1 MEDTMNLIDITKT
14 FAAEEACLDLLE
26 HLRWPDGVRCLKCGS
41 EKLSRITRKSR
52 NKNRRVRLFQCLS
65 CDYQFTPTTGTIFAD
80 SHLPLTK
87 WFLAVGLMINAKK
100 GLSAKQTQ
108 RDLGVGYQTAWYLC
122 HRIRKAME
130 EGDLPKFTG
139 IVEVDETYVGGKAR
153 NMHKDVRERK
163 ITGTGGID
171 KAPVF
176 GIIQRGGKVEAY
188 SVRKVKKAVLVGK
201 INDRVSTEAE
211 MIVSDELK
219 SYDSLG
225 KSYRHEV
232 INHIREWVRG
242 NVHTNTMEN
251 FWSLFKRGLM
261 GSFHKVSVKHL
272 PRYLA
277 EFTYRFNNRQ
287 AENLFVQTLAKL
299 VLTVGMPYKNLVTS
313 E

>member
-1 MEDTMNLIDITKT
+1 MEDAMNLIDVTKT
-14 FAAEEACLDLLE
+14 FAAEEACLNLLE
-26 HLRWPDGVRCLKCGS
+26 NLRWPDGVRCLKCGS
-41 EKLSRITRKSR
+41 DKLSRITRKSR
-52 NKNRRVRLFQCLS
+52 NKNKRVRLFQCLS
-65 CDYQFTPTTGTIFAD
+65 CNYQFTPTTGTIFAD
-80 SHLPLTK
+80 SHLPLSK

-100 GLSAKQTQ
+100 GLSAKQMQ

-130 EGDLPKFTG
+130 EGDFPKFTG
-139 IVEVDETYVGGKAR
+139 IVEVDETFVGGKAR

-163 ITGTGGID
+163 ITGTGGMN

-188 SVRKVKKAVLVGK
+188 SVRNVRKAVLVGK
-201 INDRVSTEAE
+201 IRDRVSTEAE

-219 SYDSLG
+219 SYNGLSR
-225 KSYRHEV
+225 SYRHEV

-242 NVHTNTMEN
+242 NIHTNTMEN

-272 PRYLA
+272 HRYLA
-277 EFTYRFNNRQ
+277 EFTYRFNNRKSDD
-287 AENLFVQTLAKL
+287 LFLQTLVRL
-299 VLTVGMPYKNLVTS
+299 VSSANLPYQRLTS
-313 E
+313 

>member
-1 MEDTMNLIDITKT
+1 MNLIDVTKT
-14 FAAEEACLDLLE
+14 YAVDETCLDLLE
-26 HLRWPDGVRCLKCGS
+26 NLRWPDGVRCLKCGS
-41 EKLSRITRKSR
+41 DKLSRITRKGR
-52 NKNRRVRLFQCLS
+52 NKNKRTRLFQCLNPE
-65 CDYQFTPTTGTIFAD
+65 CKHQFTPTAGTIFAD
-80 SHLPLTK
+80 SHLPLSK

-100 GLSAKQTQ
+100 GLSAKQMQ
-108 RDLGVGYQTAWYLC
+108 RGLGVGYQTAWYLC

-139 IVEVDETYVGGKAR
+139 VVEVDETYVGGKSK

-163 ITGTGGID
+163 ITGTGVMD

-188 SVRKVKKAVLVGK
+188 SVPNVKKTVLVGK
-201 INDRVSTEAE
+201 IMDRVSTDAE
-211 MIVSDELK
+211 MVVSDELK
-219 SYDSLG
+219 SYSGLG

-242 NVHTNTMEN
+242 NIHTNTMEN

-277 EFTYRFNNRQ
+277 EFTYRFNRREEQ
-287 AENLFVQTLAKL
+287 DLFMMTVARLLA
-299 VLTVGMPYKNLVTS
+299 TITMPYKNLVAT

>member
-1 MEDTMNLIDITKT
+1 MNLIDVTKT
-14 FAAEEACLDLLE
+14 FAAEESCLDLLE

-41 EKLSRITRKSR
+41 DKLSRITRKSR
-52 NKNRRVRLFQCLS
+52 NKNKRARLFQCLS

-80 SHLPLTK
+80 SHLPLSK

-100 GLSAKQTQ
+100 GLSAKQMQ

-139 IVEVDETYVGGKAR
+139 IVEVDETFVGGKAR

-163 ITGTGGID
+163 ITGTGGIN

-176 GIIQRGGKVEAY
+176 GIIERGGKVEAY
-188 SVRKVKKAVLVGK
+188 SVRNVKKAVLVGK
-201 INDRVSTEAE
+201 IKDRVSTEAE
-211 MIVSDELK
+211 MVITDELK
-219 SYDSLG
+219 SYNLLG
-225 KSYRHEV
+225 NTYRHEV
-232 INHIREWVRG
+232 INHIREWARG
-242 NVHTNTMEN
+242 QIHTNTIEN

-277 EFTYRFNNRQ
+277 EFTYRFNRREE
-287 AENLFVQTLAKL
+287 ENLFVVTLARL
-299 VLTVGMPYKNLVTS
+299 LGTITLPYRNLIS
-313 E
+313 EP